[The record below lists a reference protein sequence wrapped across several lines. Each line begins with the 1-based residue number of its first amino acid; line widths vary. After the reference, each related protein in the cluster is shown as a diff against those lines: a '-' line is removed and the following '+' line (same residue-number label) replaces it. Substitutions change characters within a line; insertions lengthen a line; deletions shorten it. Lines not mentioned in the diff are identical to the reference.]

1 MAVVYAPVA
10 AELVRDWNRD
20 ANYSHG
26 FLVPFISV
34 YLIWQRRAEL
44 AHTPLRPAASGI
56 ALLLVAGGLLVLGVA
71 GAEVF
76 TQRVSLV
83 AALAG
88 AVWFLAGGVWLRKL
102 AFPILF
108 LSVAVPLPYVIYY
121 DLTGPLQAMA
131 AKGAIQ
137 GLRLVGIPAVAEGNI
152 IHLPE
157 ASLEVAEACSG
168 IRSLYAFLAL
178 GALLART
185 LPLPAWGR
193 VLVFLLTIPLS
204 VVGNAIR
211 VWGSG
216 VAAYLFG
223 ARYAEGLAHELF
235 GLVVFAVALV
245 LLGLIGRGVSR
256 LWPSAR

>member
-1 MAVVYAPVA
+1 VYAPVA
-10 AELVRDWNRD
+10 AELFRDWTRD

-26 FLVPFISV
+26 FLIPVISAF
-34 YLIWQRRAEL
+34 LIWQRRAEL
-44 AHTPLRPAASGI
+44 ARTPLRPSLAGLG
-56 ALLLVAGGLLVLGVA
+56 LLLVSAALLVLGVA

-83 AALAG
+83 VALAG
-88 AVWFLAGGVWLRKL
+88 GVWFLAGGTWVRKL

-108 LSVAVPLPYVIYY
+108 LLLAVPLPYVIYY
-121 DLTGPLQAMA
+121 DLTGPLQGMA
-131 AKGAIQ
+131 ARAAIR
-137 GLRLVGIPAVAEGNI
+137 GLHLVGIPAVAEGNI
-152 IHLPE
+152 IHLPA

-185 LPLPAWGR
+185 LPLAIWGR
-193 VLVFLLTIPLS
+193 IAIFLLTIPLS
-204 VVGNAIR
+204 AAGNALR

-235 GLVVFAVALV
+235 GIVIFAVGLGALALV
-245 LLGLIGRGVSR
+245 GRGVNR
-256 LWPSAR
+256 LWPSGR